1 MINSNMLNMVLV
13 ILKFYF
19 LIFHFILRKF
29 SNIKLDIYD
38 PLKNFEHVRSV
49 ELYDPLMKV

>member
-1 MINSNMLNMVLV
+1 MLNMVLV